1 MDLIR
6 GLHNLARLRKQDG
19 SRGCVATIGNF
30 DGVHLG
36 HQAILEQ
43 LRERAAAYG
52 LPATVVVFEPQPREF
67 FAGDKAPPRLT
78 RLADKVRL
86 LGSHGAERVL
96 CLPFNETLRSLSARE
111 FIEQVLIDG
120 LGVRHLV
127 VGDDFRFGC
136 DRAGDFALLE
146 RIGAAEGFA
155 VEHTRTFEIAG
166 ERVSSTR
173 VREVLAAGDMAL
185 AARLLGRAHHW
196 QGRVV
201 ADRQLGRTLGV
212 PTANLPLPNAPL
224 AVSGVYAVMAH
235 LADGRDCPAVANI
248 GWRPTVGT
256 PRPVLEVHLLDFAE
270 DLYGQPMRVSFCA
283 FLRGEQRFDGLEA
296 LKAAIYADIALAKRF
311 FALAAGEAPAGDE
324 QALLDC
330 MTSMADLPLASR
342 PLSALMTDAPTAP
355 LHGTA
360 EVSDSTAREAQASR
374 PHDG

>member
-6 GLHNLARLRKQDG
+6 GLHNLAHLRKQDG

-67 FAGDKAPPRLT
+67 FAGAKAPPRLT

-86 LGSHGAERVL
+86 LAQHGAERVL
-96 CLPFNETLRSLSARE
+96 CLPFNEALRSLSARE

-136 DRAGDFALLE
+136 DRAGDFPLLE

-155 VEHTRTFEIAG
+155 VEHTRTFEVAD

-173 VREVLAAGDMAL
+173 VRKVLADGNMTL
-185 AARLLGRAHHW
+185 ATELLGRPHCW

-224 AVSGVYAVMAH
+224 SVSGVYAVIAH
-235 LADGRDCPAVANI
+235 LADGRSCPAVANI

-256 PRPVLEVHLLDFAE
+256 PRPVLEVHLLDFSE
-270 DLYGQPMRVSFCA
+270 DIYGQRLGVSFCA
-283 FLRGEQRFDGLEA
+283 FLRGEMRFDGLDA
-296 LKAAIYADIALAKRF
+296 LKAAIYSDIALARRF
-311 FALAAGEAPAGDE
+311 FALAAGDTPAVDE
-324 QALLDC
+324 REMHHC
-330 MTSMADLPLASR
+330 ITSMADLPLASC
-342 PLSALMTDAPTAP
+342 PLSALMTRAQVTP